1 MSNLNFTSAHLLFL
15 PPCPYSPPTSP
26 LVFSL
31 ISLHLSLTH
40 KHTLYLFLQTHQADI
55 MSADIVIAVADWSV
69 AETGLESMSVQGLH
83 ISLSQLITSISHQ
96 STSNTTKDKDKNR
109 DKEMEKEKKSS
120 STLVTKRKRGE
131 VSVVRVVLL
140 LSEEDLYGA
149 ACTHLVCPSFP
160 LSLPPHR

>member
-1 MSNLNFTSAHLLFL
+1 
-15 PPCPYSPPTSP
+15 
-26 LVFSL
+26 
-31 ISLHLSLTH
+31 
-40 KHTLYLFLQTHQADI
+40 

-69 AETGLESMSVQGLH
+69 AETGLESMSVQGLQK
-83 ISLSQLITSISHQ
+83 SLSQLITSISHQ

-109 DKEMEKEKKSS
+109 DKEVEKEKKSASTS
-120 STLVTKRKRGE
+120 STLITKRKRGE

-140 LSEEDLYGA
+140 LSDEDFYGE